1 VSASSDSTAP
11 PTPAQRLQK
20 EVQVAMK
27 AGDQLRVDVFR
38 MLLAAVKKT
47 EIDSGK
53 PVEESD
59 FVAVT
64 QKLIKQRRESATQY
78 GSAGRDELAA
88 REREE
93 ITILEP
99 FLPPQ
104 LDEKELEQAVEAAIT
119 NCGASSMRDM
129 GKVMGQLK
137 NTLVGADMS
146 IISRLLKQKLT
157 N

>member
-1 VSASSDSTAP
+1 MSASSDSTAP